1 MGHCIRAIIGTH
13 KVIQE
18 LENNWGNAK
27 EIELPQ
33 GYGMVFL
40 TDEFSDDV
48 AEVYDV
54 FGEFRCY
61 ELVHFTVAI
70 GQLLQQYTQNTKL
83 AYVETD
89 YFGGTGTQGGV
100 LYENGQISIAP
111 RSGEGTINILLRE
124 LGVSC
129 EPNKDEFDS
138 LNLGIYRRMD
148 E

>member
-13 KVIQE
+13 RIIQK
-18 LENNWGNAK
+18 LETDWGNAK

-48 AEVYDV
+48 TEIYGVSDELY
-54 FGEFRCY
+54 CH
-61 ELVHFTVAI
+61 ELVYFTAAI
-70 GQLLQQYTQNTKL
+70 ARLLQQYTHNTKL

-100 LYENGQISIAP
+100 LYDNGQISIAP
-111 RSGEGTINILLRE
+111 RSSEGTINILLRE
-124 LGVSC
+124 LGVRC
-129 EPNKDEFDS
+129 EPNKDEFDR

>member
-1 MGHCIRAIIGTH
+1 MGHCIRAIIGTRR
-13 KVIQE
+13 VIQK

-33 GYGMVFL
+33 GYGMIFL

-48 AEVYDV
+48 TELYGISD
-54 FGEFRCY
+54 ELYCH
-61 ELVHFTVAI
+61 ELVHFTAAI
-70 GQLLQQYTQNTKL
+70 AQLLQQYTHNTKL

-100 LYENGQISIAP
+100 LYENGQISIVP

-138 LNLGIYRRMD
+138 LNLGIYR
-148 E
+148 

>member
-1 MGHCIRAIIGTH
+1 
-13 KVIQE
+13 
-18 LENNWGNAK
+18 
-27 EIELPQ
+27 
-33 GYGMVFL
+33 MVFL

-48 AEVYDV
+48 AELYDV
-54 FGEFRCY
+54 AGEFCCH

-70 GQLLQQYTQNTKL
+70 AQLLQQYTHNTKL

-100 LYENGQISIAP
+100 LYENGQISIVP

-124 LGVSC
+124 LGVRC

-138 LNLGIYRRMD
+138 LNLGLYRRM
-148 E
+148 EI

>member
-13 KVIQE
+13 RVIQ
-18 LENNWGNAK
+18 
-27 EIELPQ
+27 
-33 GYGMVFL
+33 
-40 TDEFSDDV
+40 
-48 AEVYDV
+48 
-54 FGEFRCY
+54 
-61 ELVHFTVAI
+61 
-70 GQLLQQYTQNTKL
+70 KL
-83 AYVETD
+83 ETD

-124 LGVSC
+124 LGIRRA
-129 EPNKDEFDS
+129 PNKDEFDS

>member
-13 KVIQE
+13 RIIQK
-18 LENNWGNAK
+18 LENDWSNAK
-27 EIELPQ
+27 KIELPQ

-48 AEVYDV
+48 AELYNVSD
-54 FGEFRCY
+54 ELHCH

-70 GQLLQQYTQNTKL
+70 AQLLQQYTQNTKL

-100 LYENGQISIAP
+100 LYENGQICIAA

-124 LGVSC
+124 LGVRC